1 MAGKSDYLEAGLL
14 NVFRGTLFPL
24 AATGSVYIALHTED
38 PADDGTGAE
47 VGAGIGY
54 ARQEVTKA
62 GGSWAAPSGE
72 PALIDNAAA
81 ITFGPATGDWTTVTH
96 VAIRDADTAGN
107 LLYSGALTVSKA
119 IGDGDSAEFAIGALD
134 LQES

>member
-24 AATGSVYIALHTED
+24 AATGSVWIALHTAD
-38 PADDGTGAE
+38 PTDAGNGAE
-47 VGAGIGY
+47 VTQGGY
-54 ARQEVTKA
+54 GRQEVTKA

-81 ITFGPATGDWTTVTH
+81 ITFGPATESWGTVTH
-96 VAIRDADTAGN
+96 VAVWDAETVGN
-107 LLYSGALTVSKA
+107 MLYSGVLAASKA

-134 LQES
+134 ISET